1 MVEERDDIIA
11 SLAPRI
17 LLLWGLIPAARAPSA
32 LDFLFNVT
40 TYSCTNFRRRV
51 WDSNT
56 PYQKHLEPASPLTA
70 NCEELTR
77 LTESGSLDSL
87 LPTTTAHHD
96 TAPIA
101 SHHVLGPNLDPT
113 LIQTIIPRSPL
124 QYPHKLTLETQPASS
139 WQPTEKAPHA
149 RSPAGPSSNSA
160 TPAAPADRA
169 TNEGDLRLLPH
180 ALMSAYLS
188 SRVAENPLEAQRHV
202 SLETDQSQ
210 RHSQPPIT
218 FLKENQNLFT
228 GSERVRIMK
237 GGPLKSVL
245 W

>member
-11 SLAPRI
+11 SLASRI

-56 PYQKHLEPASPLTA
+56 PYQKHLEPASPPTA

-169 TNEGDLRLLPH
+169 TNEGDLRVCLV
-180 ALMSAYLS
+180 LS
-188 SRVAENPLEAQRHV
+188 CQPTYHHV
-202 SLETDQSQ
+202 SQ
-210 RHSQPPIT
+210 RIHLRHNAMSPWRLT
-218 FLKENQNLFT
+218 
-228 GSERVRIMK
+228 RVRDTVS
-237 GGPLKSVL
+237 LL
-245 W
+245 